1 MSGTVRWA
9 GAERIAA
16 ATPAHRD
23 RTIDALRA
31 VAILGVVLG
40 HWLVS
45 ALVSDP
51 AQPAD
56 VHGASP
62 LADNPALAP
71 ASWLFQTL
79 GPFFFAGGY
88 AAALSVRGKA
98 PVSWFG
104 ARFARLGRPVLVLAV
119 VWLPAM
125 LLLRVIGAPES
136 TRHVVWSLVTHPLW
150 FLLVF
155 LLLTAL
161 TPVLRTAVLRYRL
174 WPLVPLVALVAL
186 SDLAHLGSAAT
197 PLGWAVPYVLGI
209 ALAEDVLPRRA
220 GALLAVGGVTA
231 MAALVLGFG
240 YPASAVGV
248 PGAGRSN
255 LDPPSLFA
263 LALAAAQIGMFLL
276 LRRWL
281 AGWLRRPLVW
291 APVVLLNLFAMTVF
305 CWHQSALLLTGFGGL
320 LVGRLPGLLDEPT
333 GWWPLY
339 RLLWLPVFALVL
351 VALCAVFHRWES
363 GRRPAQPGSRG
374 RAGSGARVT
383 RP

>member
-1 MSGTVRWA
+1 MSGAARLRLSGGPGRSGVTRWA
-9 GAERIAA
+9 GADRIAA

-62 LADNPALAP
+62 LGETPALAP
-71 ASWLFQTL
+71 ATWLFETL

-88 AAALSVRGKA
+88 AAARSIRGRA
-98 PVSWFG
+98 FRPWFG
-104 ARFARLGRPVLVLAV
+104 TRFVRLGRPVVVLAA

-136 TRHVVWSLVTHPLW
+136 TRHVVRSLVTHPLW

-161 TPVLRTAVLRYRL
+161 TPLLRAAVLRHRT
-174 WPLVPLVALVAL
+174 WTAAPLVALVAL
-186 SDLAHLGSAAT
+186 GDLLHLGSGTT
-197 PLGWAVPYVLGI
+197 PVGWAVPYVLGI
-209 ALAEDVLPRRA
+209 ALAEGVLPRRA
-220 GALLAVGGVTA
+220 GAVLAAAGATA
-231 MAALVLGFG
+231 MAALVLGLG

-263 LALAAAQIGMFLL
+263 LALAAVQIGLFLL
-276 LRRWL
+276 IRGRL
-281 AGWLRRPLVW
+281 AGWLRRPPVW
-291 APVVLLNLFAMTVF
+291 APVVLLNVFAMTVF
-305 CWHQSALLLTGFGGL
+305 CWHQSALLLTSFGGL
-320 LVGRLPGLLDEPT
+320 LVGRLPGLLDEPS
-333 GWWPLY
+333 GWWPVH
-339 RLLWLPVFALVL
+339 RLLWLPVFAAVL
-351 VALCAVFHRWES
+351 IALCSAFHRLES
-363 GRRPAQPGSRG
+363 ARRRP
-374 RAGSGARVT
+374 
-383 RP
+383 